1 MDQLDGCLRVTAFKC
16 GESDNRSEK
25 SIYFIV
31 SKDLSGELFSE
42 KYFKRSAEFTFL
54 GNLRKCRIA
63 MFLVTSPIVINVPT
77 RGLLAAA
84 TMHAIVQWLE
94 NLNIKRNMTSMFVN
108 KKHRYY
114 AHKDYSKIE
123 VFPRSSKIGPIG
135 QNTLYSFS
143 SSALNF
149 QEPNFDL
156 RMLLHYSHFIQ
167 VTNPFIIYWHLS
179 FRHVEPCCMAGH
191 MSHI

>member
-1 MDQLDGCLRVTAFKC
+1 MWRIRQQVGKIELFYSLKKTV
-16 GESDNRSEK
+16 
-25 SIYFIV
+25 
-31 SKDLSGELFSE
+31 LSGELFSE
-42 KYFKRSAEFTFL
+42 IYFKSSAKFTFL

-77 RGLLAAA
+77 RGLLAAE
-84 TMHAIVQWLE
+84 TMHAIVQWLK
-94 NLNIKRNMTSMFVN
+94 NWNIKRNMTPMFVN

-123 VFPRSSKIGPIG
+123 VFPRSSKIGAIV

-149 QEPNFDL
+149 HEPNFDL
-156 RMLLHYSHFIQ
+156 RTLLHYLHFIQ
-167 VTNPFIIYWHLS
+167 VTNLFIISTRWALQYG
-179 FRHVEPCCMAGH
+179 RTHVI
-191 MSHI
+191 HIRT